1 MTGRKEAREG
11 GRRGG
16 RGEASRQS
24 RRGQGLP
31 PEEHKALDDVVRE
44 ARKAGAEKRKAALE
58 EKKKASAAD
67 QDQAAPESSVLDAHQ
82 ANQDEV
88 PEADST
94 GSVPAGTECVPDLVT
109 GLDEGESAQNDE
121 PAQASVG
128 GADEVEPPAEDRVS
142 DSPQPDDEVEI
153 LDEAP
158 TIKHENPLSTVQE
171 DGVLNDEAEIRS
183 ALAQSSPAATAQ
195 APALK
200 IEAQSSPAPSDSRG
214 PDETKTQVSEAQA
227 KAYVAEQVRRWEQ
240 HRERATVPLK
250 VEYAWPEAAP
260 DFTEWWTAALATSKY
275 LSDRMVM
282 ASQDAA
288 WIAELGPVRLELC
301 LAQDVSGIVIPPSIL
316 SPRECV
322 ALIQSLLFAAGFR
335 FHNLIPMW
343 FQSQSSRVAPS
354 LVRSVVEDVQHFLA
368 FELIE
373 WRELA
378 SGVPFK
384 IVLGA
389 PDVQDQTESNVGNSG
404 STLSQAARAPIL
416 NYHAEDNDGDLLM
429 SDYEAGLLGREFVLR
444 LRVAGLR
451 RTRFISSMRP

>member
-11 GRRGG
+11 GRGGG

-58 EKKKASAAD
+58 EKKKASAAV

-82 ANQDEV
+82 ANQDEA

-94 GSVPAGTECVPDLVT
+94 ESVP
-109 GLDEGESAQNDE
+109 SAPNVSQTRRRDWMRVSPQDDE

-158 TIKHENPLSTVQE
+158 TTKHEGLLSTVQE
-171 DGVLNDEAEIRS
+171 DGVLNDEAETRS
-183 ALAQSSPAATAQ
+183 APAPSGPAATAQ

-214 PDETKTQVSEAQA
+214 PDETKAQVSEAQTQ
-227 KAYVAEQVRRWEQ
+227 AYVAEQVRRWEQ
-240 HRERATVPLK
+240 HRESAVVPLK
-250 VEYAWPEAAP
+250 VEYAWPEPAP
-260 DFTEWWTAALATSKY
+260 DFTEWWAAALATSKY
-275 LSDRMVM
+275 LSDRMAM

-288 WIAELGPVRLELC
+288 WIAELDSVRLELC
-301 LAQDVSGIVIPPSIL
+301 LAQDVTGIVIPPSLL

-322 ALIQSLLFAAGFR
+322 ALIQSLLFAAGVR

-343 FQSQSSRVAPS
+343 FQSKSSRVTPS

-384 IVLGA
+384 IVLDA
-389 PDVQDQTESNVGNSG
+389 PDVQDLTGPNAGNTG
-404 STLSQAARAPIL
+404 STPQQPVRAPIL
-416 NYHAEDNDGDLLM
+416 DYHAETKTEI
-429 SDYEAGLLGREFVLR
+429 Y
-444 LRVAGLR
+444 
-451 RTRFISSMRP
+451 